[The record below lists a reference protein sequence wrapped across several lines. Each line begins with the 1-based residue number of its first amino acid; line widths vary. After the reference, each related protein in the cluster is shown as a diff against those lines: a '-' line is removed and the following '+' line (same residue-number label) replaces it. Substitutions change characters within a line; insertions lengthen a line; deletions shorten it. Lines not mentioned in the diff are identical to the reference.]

1 MNMIGRRDSHGR
13 IDLTDPNNLSD
24 KVVDEQTSRRK
35 WLMKARQ
42 EGYEKD
48 MLLLFAKYD
57 RLMRLA
63 TSDKEKAD
71 IAKLGVLEVWK
82 LMGGGGSLYVDG
94 QLVVKDD

>member
-1 MNMIGRRDSHGR
+1 MVGKIDRHGR
-13 IDLTDPNNLSD
+13 LDLTDPNNLSD
-24 KVVDEQTSRRK
+24 KVLDEKTSRSK
-35 WLMKARQ
+35 WLARARE

-63 TSDKEKAD
+63 TDPKERAD

-82 LMGGGGSLYVDG
+82 LMGGGGKLYVDG
-94 QLVVKDD
+94 QLVAKDD